1 MIVQL
6 QGKLVEATPL
16 SAVIDVQGVGY
27 EVHIPVTTAEKLPHN
42 GEQLKLYTYPVY
54 REDSQSL
61 YGFFEQAERD
71 FFRLLTEKVSGIGPK
86 IALNMMSK
94 LSLPALQ
101 SAIAN
106 GDATLLAKC
115 PGIGK
120 KTAERVIVELRDKV
134 AAFGGANK
142 ASLTGFNLSDAASPP
157 RPQSTLD
164 EAILAMQTLGYKP
177 DVAERA
183 VRKAIEQLGDA
194 ATTEALIRA
203 ALR

>member
-6 QGKLVEATPL
+6 EGKLIEATPL
-16 SAVIDVQGVGY
+16 SAVVDVQGIGY
-27 EVHIPVTTAEKLPHN
+27 EIHIPVTTAERLPAN
-42 GEQLKLYTYPVY
+42 GADLKLYIYAVY

-61 YGFFEQAERD
+61 YGFIDRPERD

-86 IALNMMSK
+86 IALSMMSK
-94 LSLPALQ
+94 LSLPMLQ

-106 GDATLLAKC
+106 GDAALLSKC

-134 AAFGGANK
+134 AAFKREPVTMTGAG
-142 ASLTGFNLSDAASPP
+142 LTGGSIQSPASNHE
-157 RPQSTLD
+157 
-164 EAILAMQTLGYKP
+164 EAVMAMLALGYKA
-177 DVAERA
+177 DIADRA
-183 VRKAIEQLGDA
+183 VRKAREQLGDE

-203 ALR
+203 SLR